1 MAWKGTSWF
10 IIQRRKKRVLKKP
23 NDNLWEGI
31 SGASKIY
38 CAGEVRKKYGILFL
52 KNVGNFF
59 TYGPSKR
66 IWRSFRFGTV
76 VRSQGNVLKSQKN
89 AQLTLWQQWLDSPI
103 AGVSPNKFKLIRTSE
118 RCFGP
123 SDYRQWYSSKH
134 SYIMTYCWFRM

>member
-1 MAWKGTSWF
+1 MANKTQKGRSSSADRNRYNVIHVGRAWHE
-10 IIQRRKKRVLKKP
+10 REHLDSLYRDAKKRVLKKP

-66 IWRSFRFGTV
+66 I
-76 VRSQGNVLKSQKN
+76 
-89 AQLTLWQQWLDSPI
+89 
-103 AGVSPNKFKLIRTSE
+103 
-118 RCFGP
+118 
-123 SDYRQWYSSKH
+123 
-134 SYIMTYCWFRM
+134 